1 MKTMFVVLVAGTLTA
16 CQSWQTRA
24 PEQPPPQR
32 GASAGTGA
40 GVGASGSAGS
50 GTAAGGEHMGMQGH
64 QDMCSMHQQMMSA
77 RTPEERQAM
86 MEQAMPGMPRE
97 ERERH
102 LQMMQQMCQ

>member
-1 MKTMFVVLVAGTLTA
+1 MKAMLALVATLLTA
-16 CQSWQTRA
+16 CQSWQARE
-24 PEQPPPQR
+24 PGSPPHR
-32 GASAGTGA
+32 GAGMSA
-40 GVGASGSAGS
+40 GASGSAGA
-50 GTAAGGEHMGMQGH
+50 GTAAGSGEHMGMQGH

-102 LQMMQQMCQ
+102 LQMMQQMCH